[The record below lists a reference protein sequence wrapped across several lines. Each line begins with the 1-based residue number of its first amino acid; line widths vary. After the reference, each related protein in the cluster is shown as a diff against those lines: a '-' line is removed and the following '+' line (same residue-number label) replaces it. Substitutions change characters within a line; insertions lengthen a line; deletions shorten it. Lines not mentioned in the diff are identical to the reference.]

1 MYLAETL
8 RPSTGKTDSAQH
20 FFLRPATES
29 DFPEIRA
36 LIRQVRINPT
46 GLDWRRFTVADN
58 GSRQMIACAQLKPV
72 AGGLT
77 ELASL
82 AVRPGYR
89 HLGIAR
95 SLIEHLLADAPR
107 PIYLTCR
114 SSLGKMYEK
123 FGFQTLET
131 EDMPAYYRRLQKLAG
146 IFMGLTRRN
155 ETLLVMKLG

>member
-1 MYLAETL
+1 VCLAEKST
-8 RPSTGKTDSAQH
+8 PSTGQTDSARR
-20 FFLRPATES
+20 FSLRPATEA

-46 GLDWRRFTVADN
+46 GLDWTRFTVAVN
-58 GSRQMIACAQLKPV
+58 GSGEMIACAQLKPV
-72 AGGLT
+72 PGDLT

-82 AVRPGYR
+82 AVRPAYR
-89 HLGIAR
+89 RQGIAR

-107 PIYLTCR
+107 PVYLTCR

-123 FGFQTLET
+123 FGFRSLEK
-131 EDMPAYYRRLQKLAG
+131 EDMPIYYRRLQRLAG

-155 ETLLVMKLG
+155 VTLLVMKLG